1 MTNLSNAHA
10 RVLVRD
16 EYVLALCC
24 SRMLDLATLLE
35 LPLSGGTAAR
45 RLQLAGASD
54 VHLSWQL

>member
-1 MTNLSNAHA
+1 MTIRSKTHA
-10 RVLVRD
+10 CVRVRE

-24 SRMLDLATLLE
+24 SRMLDLATLLA